1 MSTPRTV
8 TCPGPKMS
16 GAGVHADGVRDT
28 IDAATPMTAANA
40 PRCMLEPESSAIPI
54 LKNSTIVTT
63 LERKFVMM
71 SAATASSSSS
81 TGLCVERQY
90 GLLYDFCSS
99 VREFFRQFLL
109 TPGFFVAVHIG
120 RTAKTRLRL
129 NAQPGFSF
137 LISSKNYLFFFLMYS
152 SIAAAARVPA
162 PIARLTVAAP
172 VTASPPANTPSLEVM
187 PCSSSATMQP
197 LRLVSRP
204 GVV

>member
-1 MSTPRTV
+1 
-8 TCPGPKMS
+8 
-16 GAGVHADGVRDT
+16 
-28 IDAATPMTAANA
+28 
-40 PRCMLEPESSAIPI
+40 MLKPESSARPI

-81 TGLCVERQY
+81 TELCIEQHSRLSLY

-137 LISSKNYLFFFLMYS
+137 LISSKNYLFLFLMYS
-152 SIAAAARVPA
+152 SIAAAARLPA
-162 PIARLTVAAP
+162 PMARITVAAP